1 MDQLTA
7 TAVWTNA
14 RNLPE
19 PPSLPGLDEELP
31 APTACALHFIENGKS
46 LMVSYIDHGIVY
58 EPLHS
63 LVIDLRSNW
72 FHL

>member
-1 MDQLTA
+1 MTMNQLIA

-31 APTACALHFIENGKS
+31 VPTACALHFIEDGKS
-46 LMVSYIDHGIVY
+46 LMVSYVDHGIVY
-58 EPLHS
+58 EHLYI
-63 LVIDLRSNW
+63 LVLESP
-72 FHL
+72 F